1 MAEDL
6 LAVLNAAADAVV
18 EALAS
23 HQDWGLNGLGSGQ
36 YHHDTVADAAAIAV
50 LGAAGLGVFSEESG
64 LHDPDRPVMVV
75 LDPVDGSTNAF
86 SRPPLVGSEP
96 LRPRLGKARGR
107 RGRQPADLGALR
119 GGQGRRGNPQ
129 RPGHLPQQGR
139 GHRPRHPRLQRVPAV
154 VLRLGPVPGP
164 GAAALDLCAVACGA
178 LDGFVDCSQLSL
190 APWDYMGGL
199 LVCREAGVLVEEAFG
214 RDLVVRQP
222 GERRTIVAACTETLL
237 DRLVEARRQQS

>member
-75 LDPVDGSTNAF
+75 LDPVDGSTNA
-86 SRPPLVGSEP
+86 SRGLPWWAVSLC
-96 LRPRLGKARGR
+96 
-107 RGRQPADLGALR
+107 ALDSA
-119 GGQGRRGNPQ
+119 GP
-129 RPGHLPQQGR
+129 
-139 GHRPRHPRLQRVPAV
+139 VAAV
-154 VLRLGPVPGP
+154 V
-164 GAAALDLCAVACGA
+164 
-178 LDGFVDCSQLSL
+178 
-190 APWDYMGGL
+190 
-199 LVCREAGVLVEEAFG
+199 
-214 RDLVVRQP
+214 
-222 GERRTIVAACTETLL
+222 
-237 DRLVEARRQQS
+237 